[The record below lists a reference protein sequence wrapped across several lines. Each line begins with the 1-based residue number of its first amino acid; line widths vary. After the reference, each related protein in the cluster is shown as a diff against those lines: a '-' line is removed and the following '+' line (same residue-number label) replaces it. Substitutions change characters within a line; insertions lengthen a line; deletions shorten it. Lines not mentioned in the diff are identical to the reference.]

1 MKKTIALMTL
11 AATIATSGLHAQITP
26 SQDVAGRNNQSNIIM
41 TAASF
46 LTIAPDSRAG
56 GLGDAGVAT
65 TPDTY
70 SQHWNPA
77 KYLFHESRSEL
88 GLCYTPWLRKYVD
101 DMSISYLAGF
111 TKIRRNQAVGYSMT
125 YFNLGDMAFTDYNG
139 TVVKNFSPKEF
150 AFDVSYSLK
159 LADNLSGAVAMRYIY
174 SNLTGGISV
183 GGSDETHAGHSVAG
197 DVAVY
202 YHKQF
207 EVGERSSTLGLGLNI
222 SNIGTKM
229 SYSSNNDNFI
239 PTNLKLGASYKFD
252 FDDFNSVMFT
262 FDGNKLL
269 VPTPPIYDNDKK
281 VILKG
286 KDPDVSVPTGIFQS
300 FNDAPGGLEEEMKEI
315 SYSFGLEYLYSNTLA
330 GRVGYFSEHKDKG
343 GRKYVTVGVG
353 LTLKAFT
360 FDMAYL
366 VTTTSSNPLQNTIKF
381 SLAVNFD
388 KLRNN
393 SGRGTMPVE

>member
-1 MKKTIALMTL
+1 MKKTIMLLTI
-11 AATIATSGLHAQITP
+11 AASLATSGLQAQITP
-26 SQDVAGRNNQSNIIM
+26 QQDVAGRDNQSNIIM

-56 GLGDAGVAT
+56 ALGDAGAAT

-77 KYLFHESRSEL
+77 KYLFHESRQEL
-88 GLCYTPWLRKYVD
+88 GLCYTPWLRKFVD

-111 TKIRRNQAVGYSMT
+111 TKIRNNQAVGYSMT

-139 TVVKNFSPKEF
+139 TVVKNYTPKEF

-159 LADNLSGAVAMRYIY
+159 LGDNLSGAIAMRYIY
-174 SNLTGGISV
+174 SNLTGGLSV
-183 GGSDETHAGHSVAG
+183 SGSEETHAGHSVAG
-197 DVAVY
+197 DIAVY
-202 YHKQF
+202 YHKPL
-207 EVGERSSTLGLGLNI
+207 EIGERTSTLGLGMNI

-229 SYSSNNDNFI
+229 SYSANNDNFI

-300 FNDAPGGLEEEMKEI
+300 FGDAPGGFEEELKEI
-315 SYSFGLEYLYSNTLA
+315 SYSFGAEYMYSNTLS

-343 GRKYVTVGVG
+343 GRKYITVGVG
-353 LTLKAFT
+353 LTLRAFT

-393 SGRGTMPVE
+393 NYSKMPVD

>member
-150 AFDVSYSLK
+150 A
-159 LADNLSGAVAMRYIY
+159 
-174 SNLTGGISV
+174 LTCL
-183 GGSDETHAGHSVAG
+183 TH
-197 DVAVY
+197 
-202 YHKQF
+202 
-207 EVGERSSTLGLGLNI
+207 
-222 SNIGTKM
+222 
-229 SYSSNNDNFI
+229 
-239 PTNLKLGASYKFD
+239 
-252 FDDFNSVMFT
+252 
-262 FDGNKLL
+262 
-269 VPTPPIYDNDKK
+269 
-281 VILKG
+281 
-286 KDPDVSVPTGIFQS
+286 
-300 FNDAPGGLEEEMKEI
+300 
-315 SYSFGLEYLYSNTLA
+315 
-330 GRVGYFSEHKDKG
+330 
-343 GRKYVTVGVG
+343 
-353 LTLKAFT
+353 
-360 FDMAYL
+360 
-366 VTTTSSNPLQNTIKF
+366 
-381 SLAVNFD
+381 
-388 KLRNN
+388 
-393 SGRGTMPVE
+393 

>member
-1 MKKTIALMTL
+1 MKKTIAL
-11 AATIATSGLHAQITP
+11 ATIIASLATSGLNAQINT
-26 SQDVAGRNNQSNIIM
+26 SQDVIGRDGQSNIIM

-56 GLGDAGVAT
+56 ALGDAGVAT

-111 TKIRRNQAVGYSMT
+111 TKVRRNQAVGYSMT
-125 YFNLGDMAFTDYNG
+125 YFNLGDMPFTDVNG

-159 LADNLSGAVAMRYIY
+159 LADNLGASVAMRYIY

-202 YHKQF
+202 YHKDFQM
-207 EVGERSSTLGLGLNI
+207 GERDAHFGLGADV

-229 SYSSNNDNFI
+229 SYTSTNDNFI
-239 PTNLKLGASYKFD
+239 PTNLKVGTSFMLD
-252 FDDFNSVMFT
+252 FDDYNSVMFA
-262 FDGNKLL
+262 FDANKLL
-269 VPTPPIYDNDKK
+269 VPTPPIYNTTGDQ
-281 VILKG
+281 ILKG
-286 KDPDVSVPTGIFQS
+286 KDPDVSVPTGMFQS
-300 FNDAPGGLEEEMKEI
+300 FNDAPGGFEEEMKEI
-315 SYSFGLEYLYSNTLA
+315 SYSFGAEYIYSHTLA

-343 GRKYVTVGVG
+343 GRKYITVGFG
-353 LTLKAFT
+353 LTLRAFT

-366 VTTTSSNPLQNTIKF
+366 VTTTSSNPLQNTLKF
-381 SLAVNFD
+381 SLSVNFD
-388 KLRNN
+388 QLRNH
-393 SGRGTMPVE
+393 RGTMPIE

>member
-1 MKKTIALMTL
+1 MKKTIMLLTI
-11 AATIATSGLHAQITP
+11 AASLATSGLQAQITP
-26 SQDVAGRNNQSNIIM
+26 QQDVAGRDNQSNIIM

-56 GLGDAGVAT
+56 ALGDAGAAT

-77 KYLFHESRSEL
+77 KYLFHESRQEL
-88 GLCYTPWLRKYVD
+88 GLCYTPWLRKFVD

-111 TKIRRNQAVGYSMT
+111 TKIRNNQAVGYSMT

-139 TVVKNFSPKEF
+139 TVVKNYTPKEF

-159 LADNLSGAVAMRYIY
+159 LGDNLSGAIAMRYIY
-174 SNLTGGISV
+174 SNLTGGLSV
-183 GGSDETHAGHSVAG
+183 SGSEETHAGHSVAG
-197 DVAVY
+197 DIAVY
-202 YHKQF
+202 YHKPL
-207 EVGERSSTLGLGLNI
+207 EIGERTSTLGLGMNI

-229 SYSSNNDNFI
+229 SYSANNDNFI

-300 FNDAPGGLEEEMKEI
+300 FGDAPGGFEEELKEI
-315 SYSFGLEYLYSNTLA
+315 SYSFGAEYMYSNTLA

-343 GRKYVTVGVG
+343 GRKYITVGMG
-353 LTLKAFT
+353 LTLRAFT

-393 SGRGTMPVE
+393 NYSKMPVD

>member
-1 MKKTIALMTL
+1 MKKTIALMAI

-26 SQDVAGRNNQSNIIM
+26 SQDVAGRDNQSNIIM

-111 TKIRRNQAVGYSMT
+111 TKIRNNQAVGYSMT

-139 TVVKNFSPKEF
+139 IVLKNFTPKEF
-150 AFDVSYSLK
+150 AFDVSYTLK

-197 DVAVY
+197 DIAVY
-202 YHKQF
+202 YRKQF
-207 EVGERSSTLGLGLNI
+207 EMGERASTLGLGLNI

-300 FNDAPGGLEEEMKEI
+300 FNDAPGGFEEEMKEI

-353 LTLKAFT
+353 LTLRAFT

-393 SGRGTMPVE
+393 NGRGKMPVE

>member
-1 MKKTIALMTL
+1 MKKTIAL
-11 AATIATSGLHAQITP
+11 IATVSMLATNGLYAQINT
-26 SQDVAGRNNQSNIIM
+26 SQDVIGRDGQSNIIM

-125 YFNLGDMAFTDYNG
+125 YFSLGDMVFTDVNG
-139 TVVKNFSPKEF
+139 TAIKNFSPKEF
-150 AFDVSYSLK
+150 AFDLSYSLK
-159 LADNLSGAVAMRYIY
+159 LADNLGAAVAMRYIY

-197 DVAVY
+197 DIAVY
-202 YHKQF
+202 YHKNF
-207 EVGERSSTLGLGLNI
+207 LIGERSAVWGLGAYV

-229 SYSSNNDNFI
+229 SYTSVNDNFI
-239 PTNLKLGASYKFD
+239 PTNLKLGTSLKFD
-252 FDDFNSVMFT
+252 FDEYNSVMFA
-262 FDGNKLL
+262 FDANKLL
-269 VPTPPIYDNDKK
+269 VPTPPIYNATGDE
-281 VILKG
+281 ILKG

-300 FNDAPGGLEEEMKEI
+300 FGDAPGGFEEEMKEI
-315 SYSFGLEYLYSNTLA
+315 SYSFGAEYIYSNTLA
-330 GRVGYFSEHKDKG
+330 GRVGYYSEHKDKG
-343 GRKYVTVGVG
+343 GRKYITVGFG

-366 VTTTSSNPLQNTIKF
+366 VTTTASNPLQNTIKF

-393 SGRGTMPVE
+393 RVEER

>member
-1 MKKTIALMTL
+1 
-11 AATIATSGLHAQITP
+11 
-26 SQDVAGRNNQSNIIM
+26 
-41 TAASF
+41 
-46 LTIAPDSRAG
+46 
-56 GLGDAGVAT
+56 
-65 TPDTY
+65 
-70 SQHWNPA
+70 
-77 KYLFHESRSEL
+77 
-88 GLCYTPWLRKYVD
+88 
-101 DMSISYLAGF
+101 
-111 TKIRRNQAVGYSMT
+111 MT

-139 TVVKNFSPKEF
+139 TVVKNYTPKEF
-150 AFDVSYSLK
+150 AFDVSYTLK
-159 LADNLSGAVAMRYIY
+159 LADHLSGAVAMRYIY

-183 GGSDETHAGHSVAG
+183 GGSEETHAGHSVAG
-197 DVAVY
+197 DIAVY
-202 YHKQF
+202 YQRDLQ
-207 EVGERSSTLGLGLNI
+207 VGERSSTLGLGLNI

-229 SYSSNNDNFI
+229 SYSANNDNFI

-286 KDPDVSVPTGIFQS
+286 KDPDVSVPTGMFQS
-300 FNDAPGGLEEEMKEI
+300 FSDAPGGFEEEMKEI
-315 SYSFGLEYLYSNTLA
+315 SYSFGAEYIYSNTLA

-353 LTLKAFT
+353 LTLRAFT

-393 SGRGTMPVE
+393 SRGTMPVQ